1 MTPAFGQ
8 GANLGLELA
17 CELAD
22 LIVSGGDG
30 IGGGCC
36 LQLGAGGPGGIRE
49 CLEGYWR
56 GRIDR
61 AREVNLFSR
70 RRGYD
75 GQERANA
82 AVAVAESNGP
92 PDAQRPSRQ
101 QGEAG
106 DELGEG
112 EEQRGRSP
120 PRPEKR
126 AESPRPSGRM
136 SPTTGGEGWLNA

>member
-1 MTPAFGQ
+1 MEIAGREHNEQ
-8 GANLGLELA
+8 G
-17 CELAD
+17 
-22 LIVSGGDG
+22 
-30 IGGGCC
+30 
-36 LQLGAGGPGGIRE
+36 
-49 CLEGYWR
+49 
-56 GRIDR
+56 
-61 AREVNLFSR
+61 R
-70 RRGYD
+70 RRHEED
-75 GQERANA
+75 PPD
-82 AVAVAESNGP
+82 ESIGP

-120 PRPEKR
+120 PRPEKQ